1 MSTTRRREPLRP
13 SDAVTGDDTL
23 IGDDP
28 LDVLELD
35 GHAPPPIHS
44 DTGHDGTGHEVAAPP
59 APPAPDAAHEGSA
72 IHHPRLEAHG
82 DEERRAF
89 ADAVRMLRTGGQSLN
104 LSERTLMVAAGIVAP
119 LGLVCV
125 LLGWYGA
132 SRTANSFEQIP
143 YLISGG
149 LFGLGLVFLGAF
161 FYFAH
166 WMTEMV
172 KESRAGS
179 AALLEAMIRLQDQ
192 IAESPMGTVAVAAEI
207 DPDVELVATA
217 RGAMAHRAECVVV
230 AGKHDLRVVAVE
242 DDLAPCKMCDPY
254 EAAEVHTAV

>member
-13 SDAVTGDDTL
+13 VDDAVA
-23 IGDDP
+23 DDP
-28 LDVLELD
+28 LDVLRVEEAVAVETRQ
-35 GHAPPPIHS
+35 HAVLPEHPPPPPPPS
-44 DTGHDGTGHEVAAPP
+44 PEVA
-59 APPAPDAAHEGSA
+59 DEV
-72 IHHPRLEAHG
+72 HHPQRQTQS
-82 DEERRAF
+82 DEDRRAF

-132 SRTANSFEQIP
+132 SRTSNSFEQIP

-179 AALLEAMIRLQDQ
+179 AALLEAMVRLQDQ
-192 IAESPMGTVAVAAEI
+192 IAESPVGTQTIAAGLDE
-207 DPDVELVATA
+207 DVDLVATA
-217 RGAMAHRAECVVV
+217 RGAMAHRTDCVVV
-230 AGKHDLRVVAVE
+230 AGKDGLRVVGS
-242 DDLAPCKMCDPY
+242 DDGLAACKMCDPY
-254 EAAEVHTAV
+254 ESVEAHHASV

>member
-13 SDAVTGDDTL
+13 SDTM

-28 LDVLELD
+28 LDVVEVD
-35 GHAPPPIHS
+35 GHAPPPP
-44 DTGHDGTGHEVAAPP
+44 HDRADLEAAPP
-59 APPAPDAAHEGSA
+59 PAASA
-72 IHHPRLEAHG
+72 TSAVHHPRLETQG
-82 DEERRAF
+82 EEERRAF

-104 LSERTLMVAAGIVAP
+104 LSERTLMVAAGIIAP
-119 LGLVCV
+119 LGLLCV

-132 SRTANSFEQIP
+132 SRTPNSFEQIP

-166 WMTEMV
+166 WMTELV

-179 AALLEAMIRLQDQ
+179 AAILEAMVRLQDQ
-192 IAESPMGTVAVAAEI
+192 IAESPMGTRAVAVESDAPVA
-207 DPDVELVATA
+207 LVATA
-217 RGAMAHRAECVVV
+217 RGAMAHRSDCAVV
-230 AGKHDLRVVAVE
+230 AGKDDLRMVAA
-242 DDLAPCKMCDPY
+242 DDGLSACKMCDPY
-254 EAAEVHTAV
+254 EAGEEHHASA

>member
-13 SDAVTGDDTL
+13 TDSTL

-28 LDVLELD
+28 LDVLDID
-35 GHAPPPIHS
+35 GEVHGEHHEAEPLHHDEDVADAPPP
-44 DTGHDGTGHEVAAPP
+44 PP
-59 APPAPDAAHEGSA
+59 STSSSVRASESTEAV
-72 IHHPRLEAHG
+72 HHPRLETHG
-82 DEERRAF
+82 EEDRRAF
-89 ADAVRMLRTGGQSLN
+89 AEAVRMLRTGGQSLN

-119 LGLVCV
+119 LGLLFV

-132 SRTANSFEQIP
+132 SRTSNLFEQIP

-179 AALLEAMIRLQDQ
+179 AALLEAVAKLQES
-192 IAESPMGTVAVAAEI
+192 IAESPIGTASVPSVD
-207 DPDVELVATA
+207 DPEVELVATV
-217 RGAMAHRAECVVV
+217 RGAMAHRVDCAVV
-230 AGKHDLRVVAVE
+230 AGKHDLRAVTLDE
-242 DDLAPCKMCDPY
+242 ALAPCKMCEPY
-254 EAAEVHTAV
+254 ETLEDSHT